1 MELYFIGSASTSI
14 LRNGNKRSST
24 LVEGK
29 RLVQVGSWAFNPS
42 GFDYWSS
49 ELFEIHGLDAA
60 GKAPTK
66 EEYLELVHPEDREF
80 VVQQIQRM
88 LTDYSGFD
96 FTKRIVRPDGKVR
109 CVRCVGTPTTQTGAL
124 RGFVGTGMDVTE
136 QEQLTEEFRQ
146 NQFYLAEPERLAH
159 MGSWV
164 FDPGGFFP
172 YWSPELFRIH
182 GLDPAKEGP
191 RLEEYL
197 ARVHPQDRDFVRSL
211 IERMIEEGSGC
222 DFTKRIVRANG
233 EVRYVRCIGAP
244 VVENS
249 RLNKS

>member
-1 MELYFIGSASTSI
+1 VAVTGGIAGFSIVPNLSGRTMELYFIGSASTSI

-88 LTDYSGFD
+88 LTDHSGFD
-96 FTKRIVRPDGKVR
+96 FLSELCG
-109 CVRCVGTPTTQTGAL
+109 
-124 RGFVGTGMDVTE
+124 
-136 QEQLTEEFRQ
+136 LTERFVAFVAWAPRR
-146 NQFYLAEPERLAH
+146 PK
-159 MGSWV
+159 
-164 FDPGGFFP
+164 PG
-172 YWSPELFRIH
+172 LC
-182 GLDPAKEGP
+182 
-191 RLEEYL
+191 
-197 ARVHPQDRDFVRSL
+197 
-211 IERMIEEGSGC
+211 EGS
-222 DFTKRIVRANG
+222 
-233 EVRYVRCIGAP
+233 
-244 VVENS
+244 
-249 RLNKS
+249 